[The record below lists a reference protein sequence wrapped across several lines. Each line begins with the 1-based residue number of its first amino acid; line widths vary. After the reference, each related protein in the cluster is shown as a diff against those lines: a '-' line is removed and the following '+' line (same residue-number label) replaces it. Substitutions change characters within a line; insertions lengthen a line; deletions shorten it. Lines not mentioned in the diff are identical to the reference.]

1 MSKLL
6 IENRHECSTPGC
18 HHPVALIGYIKNK
31 AGERTG
37 WASYR
42 KICIKCHSKKTAAK
56 HGLNN
61 LAEVIAKNAGLSVAE
76 YQRRS
81 LKNSAQKAGFLSITD
96 FTNSKH
102 EYRKH
107 RGDKCDNT
115 DGRLGFVCTTN
126 IVWNGMLD
134 VDHIDGN
141 PKHNRK
147 ANLQTLCKCCHA
159 FKTSIAKD
167 RATPG
172 RKALKNM
179 ISITD

>member
-1 MSKLL
+1 MSKML
-6 IENRHECSTPGC
+6 IEDRHECSTPGC
-18 HHPVALIGYIKNK
+18 HKPIALIAYLKD
-31 AGERTG
+31 ASGELTG

-42 KICIKCHSKKTAAK
+42 KVCSSCHNKKTAAK
-56 HGLNN
+56 HGLNSIVEIT
-61 LAEVIAKNAGLSVAE
+61 AA
-76 YQRRS
+76 R
-81 LKNSAQKAGFLSITD
+81 AGFLSPTD
-96 FTNSKH
+96 FLNSKH
-102 EYRKH
+102 EYRKF

-126 IVWNGMLD
+126 VVWSGMLD

-159 FKTSIAKD
+159 YKTSIAKD